1 MTRIAI
7 VLLALAASLCA
18 ADVSGKWTASV
29 PMRDGPVAI
38 VIDLKCQGETVTG
51 TVSSDEGS
59 TDLID
64 GKLAGNDLTFA
75 LATDSDRYQVKGKV
89 NGGEIRFS
97 AQREGADRTI
107 EFTAKKTE

>member
-1 MTRIAI
+1 MTRI
-7 VLLALAASLCA
+7 VVFLLALAGSLFA
-18 ADVSGKWTASV
+18 ADVTGKWTASV

-38 VIDLKCQGETVTG
+38 VIDLKSQGETVTG
-51 TVSSDEGS
+51 TITSDEGS
-59 TDLID
+59 TDLIN
-64 GKLAGNDLTFA
+64 GKLAGDDLTFA

-107 EFTAKKTE
+107 EFTAKKAQ